1 MSNKC
6 LCRRWTLG
14 LWMVLGVVFAIGS
27 ADAAVLHARDSAPA
41 AEAIIS
47 GRHAEY
53 SIHFDG
59 PVDHTASRL
68 EVVQSGRV
76 IQSLVPL
83 GDSAP
88 DVLFAS
94 GEAPS
99 PGRYLLHWQV
109 RSPQDG
115 IISSGDIPFSVAP

>member
-1 MSNKC
+1 MMSDKRA
-6 LCRRWTLG
+6 CRRWTLR
-14 LWMVLGVVFAIGS
+14 LWIVLGVLLAIKS
-27 ADAAVLHARDSAPA
+27 ADAVLHARDSTPA

-68 EVVQSGRV
+68 EIVQSGRV

-94 GEAPS
+94 GETPS
-99 PGRYLLHWQV
+99 PGRYLLRWQV
-109 RSPQDG
+109 RSPEDG
-115 IISSGDIPFSVAP
+115 TISSGDIPFSVAP